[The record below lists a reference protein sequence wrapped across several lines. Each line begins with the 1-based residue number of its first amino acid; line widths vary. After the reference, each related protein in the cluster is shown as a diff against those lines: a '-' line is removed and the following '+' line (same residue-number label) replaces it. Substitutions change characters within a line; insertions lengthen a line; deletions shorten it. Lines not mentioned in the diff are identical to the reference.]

1 MRIHLYVMLLSAAIV
16 AGAATQA
23 FAQIAEPISVST
35 DKDSYA
41 DGETVMITGEVANRI
56 SGMSVTY
63 QIISP
68 NGNNVVGAGQTT
80 VDDDR
85 MYSFS
90 PVTAGG
96 ILWTASGD
104 YTVRVHY
111 GTNRV
116 AETTFAFGGSEPG
129 AMQPRQPSGTTM
141 YMLDAGEGGTFDVG
155 YSITG
160 GSVTSMSIS
169 GEGQGT
175 SLTVNIAPTDDGQLS
190 ITLPREVIDAKTDK
204 CSGGD
209 SQFIVLLDREETEFN
224 ESTNSESRTLTIE
237 FFASSEEIEIVGTCA
252 VPEFGAVAV
261 VVLAAAI
268 VAIVAVTARSRLS
281 LAPRY

>member
-35 DKDSYA
+35 DQSSYS
-41 DGETVMITGEVANRI
+41 DGDTVMITGEVANRI

-80 VDDDR
+80 VDEDR
-85 MYSFS
+85 TFSFNEL
-90 PVTAGG
+90 TAGG
-96 ILWTASGD
+96 ILWTAAGD
-104 YTVRVHY
+104 YTVRVQY

-129 AMQPRQPSGTTM
+129 MARPPAGDGTTM
-141 YMLDAGEGGTFDVG
+141 FTLQAGEAGAFDIG
-155 YSITG
+155 YSIAG
-160 GSVTSMSIS
+160 GSVTGMSIS
-169 GEGQGT
+169 GEYS
-175 SLTVNIAPTDDGQLS
+175 SLTVNIAPTDDGELS
-190 ITLPREVIDAKTDK
+190 LTLPRDVIDAKM
-204 CSGGD
+204 SGCEGND
-209 SQFIVLLDREETEFN
+209 DQFIVILDREETEFG
-224 ESTNSESRTLTIE
+224 EAVSSDSRTLTIA
-237 FFASSEEIEIVGTCA
+237 FFADSEEIEIIGTCA

-261 VVLAAAI
+261 VVLAAAVI
-268 VAIVAVTARSRLS
+268 AIVAVTARSRLS

>member
-35 DKDSYA
+35 DKTSYS
-41 DGETVMITGEVANRI
+41 DGDAVMITGEVANRI

-68 NGNNVVGAGQTT
+68 NGNNVVGAGQTS
-80 VDDDR
+80 VDEDR
-85 MYSFS
+85 TFSFNEL
-90 PVTAGG
+90 TAGG
-96 ILWTASGD
+96 ILWTAAGD
-104 YTVRVHY
+104 YTVRVQY
-111 GTNRV
+111 GANRV

-129 AMQPRQPSGTTM
+129 MVRPPTDAGTTM
-141 YMLDAGEGGTFDVG
+141 FTLQAGEAGSFDIG

-160 GSVTSMSIS
+160 GSVTGMSIS
-169 GEGQGT
+169 GEFN
-175 SLTVNIAPTDDGQLS
+175 SLTVSIAPTDDGELS
-190 ITLPREVIDAKTDK
+190 LTLPRDVIDAKM
-204 CSGGD
+204 SGCEGD
-209 SQFIVLLDREETEFN
+209 DDQFFVLVDRQEREFR
-224 ESTNSESRTLTIE
+224 EAVGSDSRTLTIG
-237 FFASSEEIEIVGTCA
+237 FFADSEEIEIIGTCA

-261 VVLAAAI
+261 VVLAAAVI
-268 VAIVAVTARSRLS
+268 AIVAVTARSRLS

>member
-35 DKDSYA
+35 DKASYA
-41 DGETVMITGEVANRI
+41 DGETVMITGEVANRL

-68 NGNNVVGAGQTT
+68 NGNNIVGAGQTS

-85 MYSFS
+85 TFSFN
-90 PVTAGG
+90 PLTAGG
-96 ILWTASGD
+96 ILWTAPGD
-104 YTVRVHY
+104 YTVRVQY
-111 GTNRV
+111 GANRT
-116 AETTFAFGGSEPG
+116 AEATFAFGGSSAAPPP
-129 AMQPRQPSGTTM
+129 PRMTDGTTM

-160 GSVTSMSIS
+160 GSVTAMSIS
-169 GEGQGT
+169 GQSS
-175 SLTVNIAPTDDGQLS
+175 SLTVNVAPTDDGQLS
-190 ITLPREVIDAKTDK
+190 ITLPREVIDAKMNE

-209 SQFIVLLDREETEFN
+209 DDYIVLLDAEETTFR
-224 ESTNSESRTLTIE
+224 ESVDSDSRTLTID
-237 FFASSEEIEIVGTCA
+237 FFASSEMIEIIGTCA

-261 VVLAAAI
+261 VVLAVAIIAI
-268 VAIVAVTARSRLS
+268 VSVTARSRLS

>member
-35 DKDSYA
+35 DKTSYS
-41 DGETVMITGEVANRI
+41 DGDAVMITGEVANRI

-85 MYSFS
+85 TFSFNEL
-90 PVTAGG
+90 TAGG
-96 ILWTASGD
+96 ILWTAAGD
-104 YTVRVHY
+104 YTVRVQY
-111 GTNRV
+111 GANRV

-129 AMQPRQPSGTTM
+129 MTRPPTDAGTTM
-141 YMLDAGEGGTFDVG
+141 FTLQAGEAGAFDIG

-160 GSVTSMSIS
+160 GSVTGMSIS
-169 GEGQGT
+169 GEYS
-175 SLTVNIAPTDDGQLS
+175 SLTVNIAPTDDGELS
-190 ITLPREVIDAKTDK
+190 LTLPRDVIDAKM
-204 CSGGD
+204 SGCEGD
-209 SQFIVLLDREETEFN
+209 DDQFFVLVDRREMEFR
-224 ESTNSESRTLTIE
+224 EAVSSDSRTLTIG
-237 FFASSEEIEIVGTCA
+237 FFADSEEIEIIGTCA

-261 VVLAAAI
+261 VVLAAAVI
-268 VAIVAVTARSRLS
+268 AIVAVTARSRLS

>member
-35 DKDSYA
+35 DQSSYS
-41 DGETVMITGEVANRI
+41 DGDTVMITGEVANRI

-80 VDDDR
+80 VDEDR
-85 MYSFS
+85 TFSFNEL
-90 PVTAGG
+90 TAGG
-96 ILWTASGD
+96 ILWTAAGD
-104 YTVRVHY
+104 YTVRVQY

-129 AMQPRQPSGTTM
+129 MARPPAGAGTTM
-141 YMLDAGEGGTFDVG
+141 FTLQAGEAGAFDIG

-160 GSVTSMSIS
+160 GSVTGMSIS
-169 GEGQGT
+169 GEYS
-175 SLTVNIAPTDDGQLS
+175 SLTVNIAPTDDGELS
-190 ITLPREVIDAKTDK
+190 LTLPREVIDAKM
-204 CSGGD
+204 SGCEGND
-209 SQFIVLLDREETEFN
+209 DQFIVILDRTEAEFR
-224 ESTNSESRTLTIE
+224 EAVSSDSRTLTIE
-237 FFASSEEIEIVGTCA
+237 FFADSEEIEIIGTCA

-261 VVLAAAI
+261 VVLAAAVI
-268 VAIVAVTARSRLS
+268 AIVAVTARSRLS

>member
-35 DKDSYA
+35 DKSSYT
-41 DGETVMITGEVANRI
+41 DGDTVMITGEVANRI

-85 MYSFS
+85 TFSFNEL
-90 PVTAGG
+90 TAGG
-96 ILWTASGD
+96 ILWTAAGD
-104 YTVRVHY
+104 YTVRVQY
-111 GTNRV
+111 GANRV

-129 AMQPRQPSGTTM
+129 MARPPTDAGTTM
-141 YMLDAGEGGTFDVG
+141 FTLQAGEAGSFDIG

-160 GSVTSMSIS
+160 GSVTGMSIS
-169 GEGQGT
+169 GEFN
-175 SLTVNIAPTDDGQLS
+175 SLTVNIAPTDDGELS
-190 ITLPREVIDAKTDK
+190 ITLPRDVIDAKAMNGCD
-204 CSGGD
+204 GD
-209 SQFIVLLDREETEFN
+209 DGQFIVIVDRQEQEFRETVG
-224 ESTNSESRTLTIE
+224 SDSRTLTIG
-237 FFASSEEIEIVGTCA
+237 FFADSEEIEIIGTCA

-261 VVLAAAI
+261 VVLAAAVI
-268 VAIVAVTARSRLS
+268 AIVAVTARSRLS